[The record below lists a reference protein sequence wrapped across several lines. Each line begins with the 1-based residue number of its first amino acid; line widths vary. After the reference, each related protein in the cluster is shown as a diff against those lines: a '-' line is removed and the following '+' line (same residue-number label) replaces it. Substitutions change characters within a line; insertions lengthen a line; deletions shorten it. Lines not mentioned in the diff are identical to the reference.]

1 MKTERCIFK
10 FMKLL
15 IKNGNLIDP
24 VLGTE
29 RITDILVEDGQIM
42 AIGPDLEA
50 ADAQVLDATG
60 LAVSAGLIDIHVHFR
75 DPGLTYKE
83 DIVSGSHA
91 AAHGGFTTV
100 TCMPN
105 TKPVIDTPE
114 WVRYVYERAAEGSGV
129 NVLPIAAVSAGEK
142 GEVLTDARALKEAGA
157 VALSDD
163 GVPVMNANL
172 MRDALIYASRY
183 DLVILS
189 HCEDAEMVKNYAVNQ
204 GRISRQLGIPGR
216 PAIAEEI
223 MVMRDAMLAEETQ
236 TAVHICHISTGKAVD
251 IVRRYKKKGVRITCE
266 TCPQYFT
273 LTHAEILEQGA
284 QARVNPPLR
293 TTMDRDAIF
302 EAVKDGTIDCIVTDH
317 APHSEEEKA
326 RGLEGAPSGMV
337 GLETSL
343 AVTLTQLYHT
353 GAMTLPEIIAKMTVN
368 PARILGLDK
377 GYVSVGGD
385 ADLTIFDPNEEW
397 VVDAAKFASKGRNTP
412 FNGKTLKGKVKYTI
426 VSGKIIYQDGGEV

>member
-1 MKTERCIFK
+1 
-10 FMKLL
+10 MKLL
-15 IKNGNLIDP
+15 IKNGNLIDA

-29 RITDILVEDGQIM
+29 RVADILVEDGQIM
-42 AIGPDLEA
+42 AIGQGLEA
-50 ADAQVLDATG
+50 EGAQVVDAAG

-75 DPGLTYKE
+75 DPGFTYKE

-91 AAHGGFTTV
+91 AACGGFTTV

-129 NVLPIAAVSAGEK
+129 NVLPIAAVSMGEK
-142 GEVLTDARALKEAGA
+142 GEALTDAKALKEAGA

-172 MRDALIYASRY
+172 MRDALICANRHS
-183 DLVILS
+183 LVILS
-189 HCEDAEMVKNYAVNQ
+189 HCEDADMVKNYAVNQ
-204 GRISRQLGIPGR
+204 GRISRQLGLPGR

-236 TAVHICHISTGKAVD
+236 SAVHICHISTGRAVD
-251 IVRRYKKKGVRITCE
+251 IVRKYKKKGVKITCE

-273 LTHAEILEQGA
+273 LTHAEILAQGA

-293 TTMDRDAIF
+293 NTMDRDAIF

-326 RGLEGAPSGMV
+326 RGLELAPSGMV

-353 GAMTLPEIIAKMTVN
+353 GAMSLPEIIAKMTIN

-377 GYVSVGGD
+377 GHVAVGCD

-397 VVDAAKFASKGRNTP
+397 VVDVNKFASKGRNTP

-426 VSGKIIYQDGGEV
+426 VSGKIIYQDGGTV